1 MEKWKT
7 QEAAFPTFPQG
18 LPTGRKRKERRS
30 RIQEAGSKGG
40 ALTSASFLG
49 LVR

>member
-18 LPTGRKRKERRS
+18 LLPEKKGPPGSETEKEAVS
-30 RIQEAGSKGG
+30 RPHH
-40 ALTSASFLG
+40 
-49 LVR
+49 

>member
-18 LPTGRKRKERRS
+18 LPRERKQGPPE
-30 RIQEAGSKGG
+30 QAGSKV
-40 ALTSASFLG
+40 ALSRAHHSQTG
-49 LVR
+49 RTVRP